1 MSENQPVRTPQ
12 SRIDQLMAHSAISRE
27 IIVNQTAVND
37 EVEGEKG
44 LLLKIRL
51 PSYRSLPL
59 SCIEKIGVKID
70 GKNVCLS
77 AAALRIENSWH
88 PLAYLPTLLDVWWFI
103 LDPAT
108 LFVPKVVVS
117 GRHEV
122 AVEIVRVEPYIT
134 AGRFSFTN
142 TSTASVLVEETTNA

>member
-1 MSENQPVRTPQ
+1 MIENQPLRAPQ
-12 SRIDQLMAHSAISRE
+12 SRIEQLMAHGAISRE
-27 IIVNQTAVND
+27 IIFNQIAVID

-44 LLLKIRL
+44 LLLEIRL

-59 SCIEKIGVKID
+59 SCIEKIGVKVGGED
-70 GKNVCLS
+70 VSLS
-77 AAALRIENSWH
+77 AAALRIENRWH
-88 PLAYLPTLLDVWWFI
+88 RLANLPTLLDVWWFI
-103 LDPAT
+103 LDQAT
-108 LFVPKVVVS
+108 LFVPMVVVS

-142 TSTASVLVEETTNA
+142 TSTASVLVEETSNA

>member
-1 MSENQPVRTPQ
+1 
-12 SRIDQLMAHSAISRE
+12 MAHSAISRE

-70 GKNVCLS
+70 GKDVSLS

-142 TSTASVLVEETTNA
+142 TSTASLLVEETTNA